1 MNHEE
6 TTLEKTIEP
15 LITELGLRRN
25 DAAGKLEESLLDA
38 RMALVEHPVYLDLRT
53 PDALRTFL
61 EYHAFAVWDFM
72 SLLRALQQRICGNAV
87 PWLPPENLLA
97 ARMVNEMM
105 LVEET
110 DELPDGSGYS
120 SHFELYQRGLV
131 EGGVRN
137 DKIGTFTRAL
147 RAGRSVD
154 QAFDEAAVPRAARDF
169 VGATLDKCNDPGTH
183 KLAAYFVFG
192 RENIIPAMFRRIIE
206 NLEVQYGASFPTL
219 RYYLDRH
226 VGIDETEHG
235 PASRRMLSALC
246 GDDPQL
252 WAEAQESAQQALAS
266 RLQLWDAVHTAI
278 VSGHN

>member
-1 MNHEE
+1 MKN
-6 TTLEKTIEP
+6 TLEQP
-15 LITELGLRRN
+15 DAAVLGRKRD
-25 DAAGKLEESLLDA
+25 DAAGKLEASLLGA
-38 RMALVEHPVYLDLRT
+38 RLALVEHPVYTALRT
-53 PDALRTFL
+53 PQALRTFL

-72 SLLRALQQRICGNAV
+72 SLLRALQHRICGYAV

-110 DELPDGSGYS
+110 DELPDGSGFG
-120 SHFELYQRGLV
+120 SHFQLYQRGLV

-137 DKIGTFTRAL
+137 DKIGAFVRSL
-147 RAGRSVD
+147 RDGRSVE
-154 QAFDEAAVPRAARDF
+154 QAYDDAAVPRAAREF
-169 VGATLDKCNDPGTH
+169 VSATLKKCDDPGTH

-206 NLEVQYGASFPTL
+206 NLEAQYGASFPTL

-246 GDDPQL
+246 GNDAKL
-252 WAEAQESAQQALAS
+252 WAEAQDSAQEALQA
-266 RLQLWDAVHTAI
+266 RLKLWDAVHEAI
-278 VSGHN
+278 LTGRN